1 MTAGN
6 DNQTG
11 VKDFPA
17 EGGIIRIR
25 PAQRTDE
32 DALADLAYRSYKDRF
47 FNDAVTDQLG
57 GSLKIFPD
65 LIPDDENGTGQNRA
79 FFAAYW
85 TEAMAKLEDKDGF
98 YCTVAEFITD
108 GDRKGD
114 ILGFV
119 KGYGGAL
126 EQELF
131 TLYEAEN
138 TRRKSSALTD
148 DFNTK
153 AAKQTPVDLPQAEE
167 IAELGSLY
175 IDPACRKSGIGRLLT
190 QRYAQDMQAKG
201 YTAMTTR
208 CYKENNSQRFFEKM
222 GAELFSDCPIP
233 QQFEKAD
240 GTRGDLTLPG
250 ETLFWNTS
258 QLTVLATEDVLSLQT
273 GQKIGDAPA
282 QADNRRATRNN
293 TRRKGLK

>member
-6 DNQTG
+6 DNKTEVQ
-11 VKDFPA
+11 DFSA

-47 FNDAVTDQLG
+47 FNDTVTDRLG
-57 GSLKIFPD
+57 GSLKIFPA

-79 FFAAYW
+79 FFASYW
-85 TEAMAKLEDKDGF
+85 TEAMAKLDDKDGF
-98 YCTVAEFITD
+98 CCTVAEFIAD
-108 GDRKGD
+108 GDTKGD

-131 TLYEAEN
+131 DLYEAEN
-138 TRRKSSALTD
+138 IRRKSTALSD

-153 AAKQTPVDLPQAEE
+153 AAKQNPVDLPQPEK

-190 QRYAQDMQAKG
+190 QRYAQDMRDKG

-222 GAELFSDCPIP
+222 GAELFRDCPIP

-250 ETLFWNTS
+250 ETLFWNAQ
-258 QLTVLATEDVLSLQT
+258 QLKALTAADILTLEK
-273 GQKIGDAPA
+273 GQKVTASKFA
-282 QADNRRATRNN
+282 EM
-293 TRRKGLK
+293 RKVGTQKSNSKHL

>member
-1 MTAGN
+1 MN
-6 DNQTG
+6 DNQAAAQN
-11 VKDFPA
+11 FPA

-25 PAQRTDE
+25 PAARSDE
-32 DALADLAYRSYKDRF
+32 SALADLAYRSYKDRF
-47 FNDAVTDQLG
+47 FNDAVTDRLG

-85 TEAMAKLEDKDGF
+85 AEAMAKLDDKDGF
-98 YCTVAEFITD
+98 LCYVAEFIAD
-108 GDRKGD
+108 GDTKGE
-114 ILGFV
+114 IMGFV

-131 TLYEAEN
+131 ELYEAEN
-138 TRRKSSALTD
+138 TRRQSSVLTD

-153 AAKQTPVDLPQAEE
+153 AAKQKPVDLPQPEK

-190 QRYAQDMQAKG
+190 QRWAKEMQGRG
-201 YTAMTTR
+201 YTAMVTR

-233 QQFEKAD
+233 QQFEKQD

-250 ETLFWNTS
+250 ETLFWNAQ
-258 QLTVLATEDVLSLQT
+258 QLKALATEDVLSLQT
-273 GQKIGDAPA
+273 GQKIGDVSA
-282 QADNRRATRNN
+282 QADNCRIARGNQRRNSR
-293 TRRKGLK
+293 

>member
-6 DNQTG
+6 DNKTG
-11 VKDFPA
+11 VQIFPA
-17 EGGIIRIR
+17 EGGNIRIR
-25 PAQRTDE
+25 PATRTDE

-79 FFAAYW
+79 FFASYW

-98 YCTVAEFITD
+98 CCYVAEFIAD
-108 GDRKGD
+108 GSATGE
-114 ILGFV
+114 IMGFV

-131 TLYEAEN
+131 DLYAAEN

-148 DFNTK
+148 DFNSK
-153 AAKQTPVDLPQAEE
+153 AAKKNPVDLPQAEKV
-167 IAELGSLY
+167 AELGSLY
-175 IDPACRKSGIGRLLT
+175 IDPVCRKSGIGRLLT
-190 QRYAQDMQAKG
+190 QRYAQEMRDKG

-222 GAELFSDCPIP
+222 GAELFDNCPIP

-240 GTRGDLTLPG
+240 GTRGDMTLPG
-250 ETLFWNTS
+250 ETLFWNEQ
-258 QLTVLATEDVLSLQT
+258 QLKALATEDVLSLQT
-273 GQKIGDAPA
+273 GQKIGDALA
-282 QADNRRATRNN
+282 QTDNRRAAQNNQRRNG
-293 TRRKGLK
+293 R

>member
-17 EGGIIRIR
+17 ETGIIRIR
-25 PAQRTDE
+25 PAQRGDE
-32 DALADLAYRSYKDRF
+32 AALADLAYRSYKDRF
-47 FNDAVTDQLG
+47 FNDAVTDKIG

-85 TEAMAKLEDKDGF
+85 AEAMSKPEGKDGF
-98 YCTVAEFITD
+98 CCIVAEFIAD
-108 GDRKGD
+108 GNTQGD
-114 ILGFV
+114 IMGFV

-126 EQELF
+126 EQDLF
-131 TLYEAEN
+131 DIYEQEN
-138 TRRKSSALTD
+138 TRRKSEKLTD
-148 DFNTK
+148 DFNK
-153 AAKQTPVDLPQAEE
+153 NAAKKAPVDLPQPEK

-190 QRYAQDMQAKG
+190 QCWAQEMQSRG
-201 YTAMTTR
+201 YQAMVTR

-222 GAELFSDCPIP
+222 GAELFSGCPIP
-233 QQFEKAD
+233 QQFERGD

-250 ETLFWNTS
+250 ETLFWS
-258 QLTVLATEDVLSLQT
+258 AQQLKSLATENVLALQT
-273 GQKIGDAPA
+273 GQKIGDTAPMKP
-282 QADNRRATRNN
+282 QRTEKGRRS
-293 TRRKGLK
+293 RKI